1 MDKNPAG
8 DGTAFDLPFDLR
20 ANDITRHIINIDS
33 RFRSNPDRSSTSNFY
48 YRLQSPVKNI
58 LRIRVTS
65 IEFPN
70 SYLLFTERRMNVTFR
85 IIYNQSQPQT
95 FVVTIPDGNYTAFEM
110 VDAINAQFNG
120 TPGLSWVSVAFDPV
134 TGAFAFTGNQ
144 YFAVDTTYESIPRH
158 FDYGLGYYMGFS
170 RRLHLST
177 SESPTKWT
185 VVSDQCATFTGDN
198 YVFLKVNDF
207 DCVSQQ
213 TDDQTF
219 TALAKIVLREPKN
232 YMAFDDYASQ
242 HAKEV
247 VFPSPQDLTR
257 FHVQVLDAYGD
268 VMELCGSQIS
278 FSLEVL
284 EVKNLTL
291 YNTIRDSISIRYV

>member
-1 MDKNPAG
+1 MDPNPAG
-8 DGTAFDLPFDLR
+8 NGTAFDLPFDLR

-33 RFRSNPDRSSTSNFY
+33 RFRSNPDLSTTSNFY

-70 SYLLFTERRMNVTFR
+70 SYLLFTKERMNVTLR
-85 IIYNQSQPQT
+85 IIYNQSLPQT
-95 FVVTIPDGNYTAFEM
+95 FIITIPNGNYTAFEM
-110 VDAINAQFNG
+110 ADAINTVLTA
-120 TPGLSWVSVAFDPV
+120 GLSWLSVAFDPI
-134 TGAFAFTGNQ
+134 TGVFTFTGNQ
-144 YFAVDTTYESIPRH
+144 YFAVDPSFESICRP
-158 FDYGLGYYMGFS
+158 FDYGLGYYIGLS
-170 RRLHLST
+170 RKLHLAAT
-177 SESPTKWT
+177 HGPGIWT
-185 VVSDQCATFTGDN
+185 VVSDQCATFSGDN

-207 DCVSQQ
+207 ACVSQQ
-213 TDDQTF
+213 SGDQTF

-232 YMAFDDYASQ
+232 YMAFDDYSSQ

-257 FHVQVLDAYGD
+257 FHIQVLDAYGD
-268 VMELCGSQIS
+268 VMDLCSSQIS

-291 YNTIRDSISIRYV
+291 YNTIRDSLSLRYV

>member
-134 TGAFAFTGNQ
+134 TGAFTFIKNQ
-144 YFAVDTTYESIPRH
+144 FCIARIFMCIKNGLYFFKKDLFSSILVRIILFEIKTKFVDIH
-158 FDYGLGYYMGFS
+158 
-170 RRLHLST
+170 
-177 SESPTKWT
+177 
-185 VVSDQCATFTGDN
+185 
-198 YVFLKVNDF
+198 
-207 DCVSQQ
+207 
-213 TDDQTF
+213 
-219 TALAKIVLREPKN
+219 
-232 YMAFDDYASQ
+232 
-242 HAKEV
+242 
-247 VFPSPQDLTR
+247 
-257 FHVQVLDAYGD
+257 
-268 VMELCGSQIS
+268 
-278 FSLEVL
+278 
-284 EVKNLTL
+284 
-291 YNTIRDSISIRYV
+291 